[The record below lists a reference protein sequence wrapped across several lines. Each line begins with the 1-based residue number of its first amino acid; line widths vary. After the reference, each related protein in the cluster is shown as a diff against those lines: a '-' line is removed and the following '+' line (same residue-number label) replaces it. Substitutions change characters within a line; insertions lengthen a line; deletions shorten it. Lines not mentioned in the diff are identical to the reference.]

1 MLGHKDEST
10 EILRENKLRIREVQE
25 KREIWRSKERYK
37 IKESIKS
44 TKKQKQSRASR
55 PSLKVIFE
63 NLGIL
68 KFLENIPEVNI
79 EQNAL
84 KACH

>member
-1 MLGHKDEST
+1 M
-10 EILRENKLRIREVQE
+10 
-25 KREIWRSKERYK
+25 WRSKERYK

-44 TKKQKQSRASR
+44 TKKQKQSRASA

-79 EQNAL
+79 E
-84 KACH
+84 